1 MVKPMHEQSPSVKL
15 LTILNVQS
23 AKPPSSSNK
32 KRSTSTTATT
42 TQGPATR
49 DWHAIAKK
57 AKKIKVTP
65 TLSQPQEISQLE
77 ETVPEVEQEEEE
89 EEEEDKVDQFKHH
102 FGSLTPLVEN
112 VEKGNQE
119 GEGRVEW
126 DKKRVVV
133 KGLGECLQFEP
144 SSLGDQG
151 NRKSVV
157 EGSGLSLVSFLRHDF
172 AGERESADP
181 LPAYDFR
188 FLTVQSQNV
197 G

>member
-32 KRSTSTTATT
+32 KRSTSTTTATT
-42 TQGPATR
+42 TAQGPATR

-57 AKKIKVTP
+57 AKKIKLTP
-65 TLSQPQEISQLE
+65 TLSQPKEISQLE
-77 ETVPEVEQEEEE
+77 ETVPEVDEEEEEE

-119 GEGRVEW
+119 EEVGRVEW
-126 DKKRVVV
+126 EKKRVVV

-144 SSLGDQG
+144 LSLGDQG

-157 EGSGLSLVSFLRHDF
+157 EGSGLSLVSF
-172 AGERESADP
+172 
-181 LPAYDFR
+181 
-188 FLTVQSQNV
+188 
-197 G
+197 

>member
-32 KRSTSTTATT
+32 KRSTSTTTATT
-42 TQGPATR
+42 TGTQPVTTR

-57 AKKIKVTP
+57 AKKIKSTP

-89 EEEEDKVDQFKHH
+89 EEEEDTVDQFKHH

-119 GEGRVEW
+119 EEGRVEW

-144 SSLGDQG
+144 LSLGDQG

-157 EGSGLSLVSFLRHDF
+157 EGSGLSLVSFFTR
-172 AGERESADP
+172 
-181 LPAYDFR
+181 
-188 FLTVQSQNV
+188 
-197 G
+197 